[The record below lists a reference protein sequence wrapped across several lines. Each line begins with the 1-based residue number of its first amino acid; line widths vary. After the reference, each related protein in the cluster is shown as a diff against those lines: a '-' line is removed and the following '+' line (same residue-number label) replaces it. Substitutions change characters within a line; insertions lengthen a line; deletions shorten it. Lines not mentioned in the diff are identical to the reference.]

1 LGITAVIGWVLWR
14 EVVGENGR
22 YWLVFVER
30 DGWGERPL
38 SGECCSAGWLGIIVV
53 VGWVLGREV
62 VGENG
67 RCGMGFVE

>member
-1 LGITAVIGWVLWR
+1 M
-14 EVVGENGR
+14 VGENGCYR
-22 YWLVFVER
+22 LVFGVR
-30 DGWGERPL
+30 DDGGT
-38 SGECCSAGWLGIIVV
+38 AV